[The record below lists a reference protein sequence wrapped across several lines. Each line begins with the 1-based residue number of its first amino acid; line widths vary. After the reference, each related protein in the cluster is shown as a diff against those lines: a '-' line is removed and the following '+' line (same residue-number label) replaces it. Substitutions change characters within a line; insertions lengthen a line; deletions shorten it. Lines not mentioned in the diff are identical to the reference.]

1 MIRHLSS
8 IWTFRYFLAALV
20 KLDLQLRYRRS
31 FLGIGWSLLNPIAMT
46 VVFTV
51 VFSGLLGT
59 TEEYAPYLLTG
70 LAVWAFL
77 RDSTVV
83 GCRALLANETYI
95 RQSPLPYGLYTL
107 RTVLGQAI
115 HGLIALGVALGLV
128 LFLRPGAD
136 AALERLAVAWVIL
149 PGLVLAFL
157 AAWAVATITAFA
169 NVYFHDVQ
177 HLLEVGSQIMFF
189 ATPIMYGPSQLIN
202 KGLGW
207 LVNLNPVYLF
217 LQLIRDPIVY
227 GTVPGTELYV
237 YASILTVVLI
247 GLAVGTV
254 AWLQKRVIFHL

>member
-1 MIRHLSS
+1 MSL
-8 IWTFRYFLAALV
+8 IWKFRYFLAALV

-83 GCRALLANETYI
+83 GCRALLANENYI

-107 RTVLGQAI
+107 RTVLGQGI
-115 HGLIALGVALGLV
+115 HSLIALGVALGLV
-128 LFLRPGAD
+128 LFLRPGPD
-136 AALERLAVAWVIL
+136 AALERLAVVWVVI
-149 PGLVLAFL
+149 PGLILAFL

-169 NVYFHDVQ
+169 NVYFHDIQ
-177 HLLEVGSQIMFF
+177 HLLEVGAQIMFF
-189 ATPIMYGPSQLIN
+189 ATPLMYGPSQLIN

-207 LVNLNPVYLF
+207 FVNINPVYLF

-227 GTVPGTELYV
+227 GTVPGTELFV
-237 YASILTVVLI
+237 TATVLTAALI
-247 GLAVGTV
+247 GLAAGTV
-254 AWLQKRVIFHL
+254 AWLQRQVIFHL

>member
-1 MIRHLSS
+1 MIRHLTA

-115 HGLIALGVALGLV
+115 HSMIALVVALGLV
-128 LFLRPGAD
+128 LLLRPGLD
-136 AALERLAVAWVIL
+136 AALDRLAVLWVIL

-157 AAWAVATITAFA
+157 TAWAVATITAFA

-177 HLLEVGSQIMFF
+177 HMLEVGAQIMFF
-189 ATPIMYGPSQLIN
+189 ATPIMYGPAQLVN

-217 LQLIRDPIVY
+217 LQLIRDPILY
-227 GTVPGTELYV
+227 GTAPAAGLYV
-237 YASILTVVLI
+237 SASVLTVVLM